1 MTRQAL
7 ESLKPL
13 KAEIESIKAQIQ
25 DLEVITDSVT
35 GSLPE
40 HPWTEQHYK
49 IKGVDQRQYTR
60 LIAKLRITMGELC
73 EKVQAL
79 EAWLE
84 EVADPEMRA
93 ILRMRY
99 VEGLS
104 WQGIS
109 DKMGSRGDGSTERKK
124 CNKFLEKIEL
134 S

>member
-1 MTRQAL
+1 MTRQEL

-25 DLEVITDSVT
+25 NLEVITDSVT
-35 GSLPE
+35 GSLSE
-40 HPWTEQHYK
+40 HPWTEQHCK
-49 IKGVDQRQYTR
+49 IRGVDQRQYTR
-60 LIAKLRITMGELC
+60 LIAKLHITMGQLC

-109 DKMGSRGDGSTERKK
+109 DKMGSQGDGSTERKK